1 MSLLNSTYGT
11 VKPSKVNI
19 AHDVEIWYQYKPKR
33 SSTDNEFT
41 NFTKIDD
48 VASIFEQA
56 EIDDDLFRDGN
67 ITIPDRSLI
76 GMYNLRLPVSQFGQ
90 PGIYTLYIK
99 PKEYFY
105 RIMDV
110 GVLTAYP
117 DTSGIVIDLNDAMND
132 AQFAEDNLVGYR
144 VEYFEYGDNG
154 LERSD
159 YYRIITSNNK
169 CEPVSQN
176 LTSATASSSGYRFN
190 ESGSLSF
197 ITVTPSTN
205 PSFKSNSKPYIG
217 TPSQIICI
225 TNTKFDPV
233 MLEVEMVEHDIET
246 LSIMAE
252 GEVLRNL
259 ENGRVSHFNFD
270 GEVYKQFEFS
280 TVKDNYTTKSV
291 AELKVDKSGNID
303 NSLDINELKDAE

>member
-1 MSLLNSTYGT
+1 MNSTYGT

-19 AHDVEIWYQYKPKR
+19 SQDVEIWYQYKPKR
-33 SSTDNEFT
+33 SSTDDVFT
-41 NFTKIDD
+41 KFKKIDD
-48 VASIFEQA
+48 VSSLLEQA
-56 EIDDDLFRDGN
+56 EMDSPLFNDGN
-67 ITIPDRSLI
+67 ISIPDKSLI
-76 GMYNLRLPVSQFGQ
+76 GMYNLRLPVSLFGQ
-90 PGIYTLYIK
+90 TGIYTLYIK

-110 GVLTAYP
+110 GVLSAYP
-117 DTSGIVIDLNDAMND
+117 DTSGIVIDLNSVLNQS
-132 AQFAEDNLVGYR
+132 QFSEDNLVGYR
-144 VEYFEYGDNG
+144 VEYFEYGEDG
-154 LERSD
+154 LQRQE
-159 YYRIITSNNK
+159 YYRIITSNNR

-176 LTSATASSSGYRFN
+176 LTSVTSSSNGYRFN
-190 ESGSLSF
+190 ESGTLCF
-197 ITVTPSTN
+197 LTLTPSTN
-205 PSFKSNSKPYIG
+205 PSFKSNTKPYIG
-217 TPSQIICI
+217 TASQIISI

-270 GEVYKQFEFS
+270 GEVYKQFEYS

-303 NSLDINELKDAE
+303 TSLDINELKEA

>member
-1 MSLLNSTYGT
+1 MSLNSTYGT

-19 AHDVEIWYQYKPKR
+19 SQDVEIWYQYKPKR
-33 SSTDNEFT
+33 SSTDDVFT
-41 NFTKIDD
+41 KFQKIDD
-48 VASIFEQA
+48 VSSLLEQA
-56 EIDDDLFRDGN
+56 EMDSPLFNDGN
-67 ITIPDRSLI
+67 ISIPDKSLI
-76 GMYNLRLPVSQFGQ
+76 GMYNLRLPVSLFGQ
-90 PGIYTLYIK
+90 TGIYTLYIK

-110 GVLTAYP
+110 GVLSAYP
-117 DTSGIVIDLNDAMND
+117 DTSGIVIDLNSVLNQS
-132 AQFAEDNLVGYR
+132 QFSEDNLVGYR
-144 VEYFEYGDNG
+144 VEYFEYGEDG
-154 LERSD
+154 LQRQE
-159 YYRIITSNNK
+159 YYRIITSNNR

-176 LTSATASSSGYRFN
+176 LTSVTSSSNGYRFN
-190 ESGSLSF
+190 ESGTLCF
-197 ITVTPSTN
+197 LTLTPSTN
-205 PSFKSNSKPYIG
+205 PSFKSNTKPYIG
-217 TPSQIICI
+217 TASQIISI

-270 GEVYKQFEFS
+270 GEVYKQFEYS

-303 NSLDINELKDAE
+303 TSLDINELKEA